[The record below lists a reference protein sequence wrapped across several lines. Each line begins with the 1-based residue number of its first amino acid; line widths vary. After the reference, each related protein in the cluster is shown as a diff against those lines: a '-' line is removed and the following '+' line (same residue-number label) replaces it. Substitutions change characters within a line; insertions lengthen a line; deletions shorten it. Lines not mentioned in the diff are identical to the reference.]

1 MFIAMLTDTCTLVI
15 MQNQNETI
23 GSVHGGHIGG
33 EDNENVQCT
42 S

>member
-1 MFIAMLTDTCTLVI
+1 MVIDTCTLVI

-23 GSVHGGHIGG
+23 GSVHDGHIGG
-33 EDNENVQCT
+33 ENNENEIF